1 MAEAKAILKDGTLLL
16 SGTWDRNHPHP
27 TPAAFLAEN
36 ASDTPDTP
44 ALQALNADAL
54 ESWDSTLLVFLSAL
68 LAATEK
74 TGVPAPNLES
84 LPKGLRTLLELG
96 AKGRR
101 NAPAPRTSGTE
112 EPSLL
117 HRYGTRGLEL
127 WGIFL
132 EIVRF
137 VGEVSLGIWR
147 LITFRSSMRACDF
160 RAQLVEC
167 GPRALGIISLISFLM
182 GLVLAFVGS
191 IPLKWF
197 QAQPYVASLV
207 GIGMLRLMT
216 PTMVGVVMAGRNS
229 AAYAAELGTMKVNEE
244 LDALQTLGIP
254 LVDFLVMPR
263 FLAMCLMM
271 PLLTLF
277 GDLVSIFGGM
287 LVAVFDLDLT
297 VQSYWTTLVTTT
309 RVSDL
314 LVGVV
319 TCAILGIL
327 DALCGCYQGMHCGNS
342 AAAVGESTTS
352 AVVYS
357 IVCIV
362 IATSLVT
369 IITVL
374 LKI

>member
-1 MAEAKAILKDGTLLL
+1 MADAKAILKDGTLLL
-16 SGTWDRNHPHP
+16 SGTWDRDRPHP
-27 TPAAFLAEN
+27 TTDRFLTEAAAGEKHTLRAI
-36 ASDTPDTP
+36 
-44 ALQALNADAL
+44 DANGL
-54 ESWDSTLLVFLSAL
+54 EAWDSTLLVFLSAL
-68 LAATEK
+68 LALSEK
-74 TGVPAPNLES
+74 EGAPAPNLEG
-84 LPKGLRTLLELG
+84 LPRGLRTLLELG

-101 NAPAPRTSGTE
+101 NAPAPRDNAAE

-117 HRYGTRGLEL
+117 HRYGARGLEL
-127 WGIFL
+127 WEVAL
-132 EIVRF
+132 EIIRF
-137 VGEVSLGIWR
+137 VGEVSLGLWR
-147 LITFRSSMRACDF
+147 LLTFRSAMRACDF
-160 RAQLVEC
+160 RTQLAEC

-277 GDLVSIFGGM
+277 GDLVSILGGM

-314 LVGVV
+314 LVGVA